1 MLNRSYSEGS
11 LAITQYRKSRNRRR
25 VHHHQVQEL
34 SEQMLTKMSNQLS
47 VSMETL
53 NISKISTAEQHHHH
67 NQQQQLRR
75 TLSLDSIRQQKYDD
89 SESYRGSRSPSPTAS
104 SGLDG
109 NSVKDSPHAIDI
121 AGVDSN
127 SLETHNE
134 GGLDRKSILAGGTA
148 KGKFLTLSN

>member
-11 LAITQYRKSRNRRR
+11 LAITHYRKSRNRRR
-25 VHHHQVQEL
+25 LHHQAQEL
-34 SEQMLTKMSNQLS
+34 SEQIKMSNQLS

-53 NISKISTAEQHHHH
+53 NISKISTSDHHHQ
-67 NQQQQLRR
+67 QQQQLRR
-75 TLSLDSIRQQKYDD
+75 TLSLDSIRQQKFDD

-109 NSVKDSPHAIDI
+109 NSVKDSPHAIDL

-134 GGLDRKSILAGGTA
+134 GGGLGLDRKSILAGGTA
-148 KGKFLTLSN
+148 KGKKKIIILQF